1 MVNTNLYIL
10 TVYISKLIV
19 YMKEITS
26 AEMNVVLTLVKSPEV
41 VYNAN
46 SLSKVIGIT
55 PMGTLKILKRLEQE
69 NIVKS
74 KKIGKATTY
83 KVNVE
88 DSYAQKYL
96 FLILVREAQSANPQ
110 VKRWITEVKK
120 IKNADI
126 IVLFGSVL
134 EKPNFNDIDV
144 LLITDQKRFS
154 KLQQEIKE
162 LNEINIKKIHPM
174 YQTYEDIIK
183 NIKKRDK
190 PILNAIKGII
200 IIGEEKFLEIYNES
214 RKE

>member
-1 MVNTNLYIL
+1 
-10 TVYISKLIV
+10 
-19 YMKEITS
+19 MKEITQ

-41 VYNAN
+41 IYNAN

-69 NIVKS
+69 NILKS
-74 KKIGKATTY
+74 KKIGKAITY

-88 DSYAQKYL
+88 DSYAHKYIS
-96 FLILVREAQSANPQ
+96 LILVREAQYANPQ
-110 VKRWITEVKK
+110 IKRWISEVKK
-120 IKNADI
+120 IKKTDVI
-126 IVLFGSVL
+126 ILYGSVL
-134 EKPNFNDIDV
+134 ERSDPNDIDV
-144 LLITDQKRFS
+144 LLITNQRRFA

-174 YQTYEDIIK
+174 YQTYNDIIK

-200 IIGEEKFLEIYNES
+200 IFGEEKFMEIYNES

>member
-1 MVNTNLYIL
+1 
-10 TVYISKLIV
+10 
-19 YMKEITS
+19 MKEITR
-26 AEMNVVLTLVKSPEV
+26 AEMNVVLILVKSPEV
-41 VYNAN
+41 IYNAN
-46 SLSKVIGIT
+46 SLSKIVGIT

-74 KKIGKATTY
+74 KKIGKAITY

-88 DSYAQKYL
+88 DSYAHKYL
-96 FLILVREAQSANPQ
+96 SLILVREAQYANPQ
-110 VKRWITEVKK
+110 IKRWINELKK
-120 IKNADI
+120 IKNADV

-134 EKPNFNDIDV
+134 EKPNPNDIDV
-144 LLITDQKRFS
+144 LLITDQKHFQ

-174 YQTYEDIIK
+174 YQTYNDIIK

-190 PILNAIKGII
+190 PLLNAIKGIVI
-200 IIGEEKFLEIYNES
+200 MGEKKFLEIYDES

>member
-1 MVNTNLYIL
+1 
-10 TVYISKLIV
+10 
-19 YMKEITS
+19 MKEITQ
-26 AEMNVVLTLVKSPEV
+26 AEMKAVLTLVKSPEII
-41 VYNAN
+41 YNAN
-46 SLSKVIGIT
+46 SLSKIIGIT

-83 KVNVE
+83 KVNVK

-96 FLILVREAQSANPQ
+96 SLILVRETQSANPQ
-110 VKRWITEVKK
+110 VKRWITEIKK
-120 IKNADI
+120 VKNADVI
-126 IVLFGSVL
+126 LLFGSVL
-134 EKPNFNDIDV
+134 EKPDPNDIDV
-144 LLITDQKRFS
+144 LLITNQKRFP

-174 YQTYEDIIK
+174 FQTHEDIVK

-200 IIGEEKFLEIYNES
+200 IAGEEKFLEIYNES

>member
-1 MVNTNLYIL
+1 
-10 TVYISKLIV
+10 
-19 YMKEITS
+19 MKEITQ
-26 AEMNVVLTLVKSPEV
+26 AEMNVVLILVKSPEV
-41 VYNAN
+41 IYNAN

-96 FLILVREAQSANPQ
+96 SLILVREAQSANPQ

-120 IKNADI
+120 IKNADV

-134 EKPNFNDIDV
+134 EKLNPSDIDV
-144 LLITDQKRFS
+144 LVITDQKRFP
-154 KLQQEIKE
+154 KIQQEIKE

-174 YQTYEDIIK
+174 YQTYDDIIK

-190 PILNAIKGII
+190 PLLNAVKGIVLF
-200 IIGEEKFLEIYNES
+200 GEEKFLEIYNES